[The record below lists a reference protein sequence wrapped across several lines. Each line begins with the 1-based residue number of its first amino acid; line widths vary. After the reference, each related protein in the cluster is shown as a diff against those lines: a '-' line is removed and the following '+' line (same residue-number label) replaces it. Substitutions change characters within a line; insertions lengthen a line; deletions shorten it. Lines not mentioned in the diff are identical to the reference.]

1 MLDAIHRAAPAEV
14 WRRGVALVRCG
25 AARVLECSPAG
36 WRLGV
41 DVDGRTLALTWA
53 WGSWRC
59 DCGAPLCE
67 HMVAAAC
74 TLNAAGELLDR
85 APDLLGSPGA
95 APEPAPPLAS
105 PLADGPQQLVQ
116 GTLRR
121 LEQPAWS
128 PEIASAAP
136 PAAAPPGPAAPPA
149 AAPPVAPPLVYAQE
163 QDQDQVLLPER
174 VQLEPRWQAGAS
186 GGSDFEVTFAGE
198 ASDGQRIELSADRV
212 VRAWQ
217 TGSYAVEGPGGGL
230 AWLPQDWLERHGPI
244 LEQFVAA
251 RTASGELPQWA
262 RPAAAALCHAFAVP
276 PPPEFAGLA
285 ALIDGFTTV
294 PPATLPAGL
303 QAVLRDYQ
311 RQGVD
316 WLCLL
321 RDAGIGALLADDMGL
336 GKTLQTLCAIAGRTL
351 VIAPTSTLPNWAA
364 ELARFRP
371 DLRVSLYH
379 GPKRGLD
386 PAADVTLT
394 SYAVLRLD
402 REALAA
408 DTWDTLVLD
417 EAQAIKEP
425 STATALAAFSLPARW
440 RVAMSGTP
448 VENRLSELW
457 SLSHFLNP
465 GLLGGPKDFLTR
477 YARRIEAG
485 QPRAAAELQAK
496 IRPFVLRRRKSEV
509 ARELPARTDL
519 ILRCTLDPQ
528 ERAVYDS
535 LRLATHAEL
544 ASRLAAGLDTIE
556 ALELLLRLRQ
566 AACHLALVP
575 GQQATRSSK
584 QDLLLEHLTEIT
596 GAGHRALVFSQW
608 TSLLDLVGAA
618 LEAAKLPYI
627 RLDGRTMDRGE
638 VVARFQAADGPPVML
653 ISLRAGGTGLN
664 LTAADYVYLLDPWW
678 NPAVE
683 DQAADRS
690 HRIGQERPVFV
701 HRVVAEDTV
710 EEKILELHAR
720 KRALSATTLDGVDG
734 APSAPLTR
742 EDLLELLQ

>member
-14 WRRGVALVRCG
+14 WRRGVALVRQG
-25 AARVLECSPAG
+25 AARVLECNPAG

-41 DVDGRTLALTWA
+41 DVDGRTLAVTWA

-59 DCGAPLCE
+59 DCGSALCE
-67 HMVAAAC
+67 HVVAAAC
-74 TLNAAGELLDR
+74 TLSAAGELLGR
-85 APDLLGSPGA
+85 APDLLDARPPA
-95 APEPAPPLAS
+95 ARRRADATTAAIPL
-105 PLADGPQQLVQ
+105 PDGPQGLVRD
-116 GTLRR
+116 TLRQ
-121 LEQPAWS
+121 LERPAFAEARPGAEPPRPAQP
-128 PEIASAAP
+128 PPP
-136 PAAAPPGPAAPPA
+136 PAPLPPP
-149 AAPPVAPPLVYAQE
+149 VYAQE
-163 QDQDQVLLPER
+163 QEEDQVLLPER
-174 VQLEPRWQAGAS
+174 VELAPRFQPGES
-186 GGSDFEVTFAGE
+186 GPEVTFAGE
-198 ASDGQRIELSADRV
+198 ASDGKRIELSAQQV

-217 TGSYAVEGPGGGL
+217 SGSHAVEGVDGGL

-251 RTASGELPQWA
+251 REAGGGKLPQWA
-262 RPAAAALCHAFAVP
+262 RPTAAALYQALDAP
-276 PPPEFAGLA
+276 PPPELAGLVP
-285 ALIDGFTTV
+285 LIDGFTAI

-303 QAVLRDYQ
+303 NAVLRDYQ

-336 GKTLQTLCAIAGRTL
+336 GKTLQTLCAITGRTL

-371 DLRVSLYH
+371 DLRVAVYH
-379 GPKRGLD
+379 GSKRSLD

-425 STATALAAFSLPARW
+425 TTATAIAAFSLPARW

-448 VENRLSELW
+448 VENRLTELW
-457 SLSHFLNP
+457 SLSHFCNP
-465 GLLGGPKDFLTR
+465 GLLGGRKDFILR
-477 YARRIEAG
+477 HARRIEAG
-485 QPRAAAELQAK
+485 QPRAAAELQAR

-519 ILRCTLDPQ
+519 VLRCTLDPQ
-528 ERAVYDS
+528 ERTVYDS

-544 ASRLAAGLDTIE
+544 AARLAAGLDTIE

-575 GQQATRSSK
+575 GQTATRSSK
-584 QDLLLEHLTEIT
+584 QDLLLEHLAEHT

-608 TSLLDLVGAA
+608 TGFLDLIEPALAA
-618 LEAAKLPYI
+618 ANIAHV
-627 RLDGRTMDRGE
+627 RLDGSTVDRGA

-653 ISLRAGGTGLN
+653 VSLRAGGTGLN

-701 HRVVAEDTV
+701 HRVVAEGTV

-720 KRALSATTLDGVDG
+720 KRALADAAIEGISAT
-734 APSAPLTR
+734 ALTR
-742 EDLLELLQ
+742 EDLLELLR

>member
-1 MLDAIHRAAPAEV
+1 
-14 WRRGVALVRCG
+14 
-25 AARVLECSPAG
+25 
-36 WRLGV
+36 
-41 DVDGRTLALTWA
+41 
-53 WGSWRC
+53 
-59 DCGAPLCE
+59 
-67 HMVAAAC
+67 
-74 TLNAAGELLDR
+74 
-85 APDLLGSPGA
+85 
-95 APEPAPPLAS
+95 
-105 PLADGPQQLVQ
+105 
-116 GTLRR
+116 
-121 LEQPAWS
+121 
-128 PEIASAAP
+128 
-136 PAAAPPGPAAPPA
+136 
-149 AAPPVAPPLVYAQE
+149 VYAQE
-163 QDQDQVLLPER
+163 QEEDQVLPLER
-174 VQLEPRWQAGAS
+174 VQLAPQLRPGES
-186 GGSDFEVTFAGE
+186 GPEVTFTGE
-198 ASDGQRIELSADRV
+198 SSDGKRIELGAEQV

-217 TGSYAVEGPGGGL
+217 SGSYAVEGVDGGL

-251 RTASGELPQWA
+251 RAAGGDKLPQWA
-262 RPAAAALCHAFAVP
+262 RPAAAALYQALDAP
-276 PPPEFAGLA
+276 PPPELAGLA
-285 ALIDGFTTV
+285 PLIDGFTEI

-336 GKTLQTLCAIAGRTL
+336 GKTLQTLCAITGRTL
-351 VIAPTSTLPNWAA
+351 VIAPTSTLPNWSA

-386 PAADVTLT
+386 PSADVTLT

-408 DTWDTLVLD
+408 VTWDSLVLD

-425 STATALAAFSLPARW
+425 TTATAIAAFSLPARW

-448 VENRLSELW
+448 VENRLTELW
-457 SLSHFLNP
+457 SLSHFCNP
-465 GLLGGPKDFLTR
+465 GLLGGRKEFILR
-477 YARRIEAG
+477 HARRIEAG
-485 QPRAAAELQAK
+485 QPRAAAELQAR
-496 IRPFVLRRRKSEV
+496 IRPFILRRRKSEV

-519 ILRCTLDPQ
+519 VLRCTLDPQ
-528 ERAVYDS
+528 ERTVYDS

-584 QDLLLEHLTEIT
+584 QDLLLEHLTEHT

-608 TSLLDLVGAA
+608 TGFLDLVGAA
-618 LEAAKLPYI
+618 LEAAKLPYV
-627 RLDGRTMDRGE
+627 RLDGSTVDRGE
-638 VVARFQAADGPPVML
+638 VVARFQAQDGPPVML
-653 ISLRAGGTGLN
+653 VSLRAGGTGLN

-701 HRVVAEDTV
+701 HRVVAEGTV

-720 KRALSATTLDGVDG
+720 KRALADAAIEGISAT
-734 APSAPLTR
+734 ALTR